1 MDYNE
6 QKIEELLRQEGQV
19 AHPSPAAARRI
30 LHALPARRASWHW
43 AAGILAPVMLV
54 AVILLFHFHAQQP
67 PSVIPPV
74 LPDEIS
80 QAPADTDADA
90 AADDIALADADTLA
104 VADFDSQLD
113 AEEAQ
118 LQQVIDT
125 L

>member
-1 MDYNE
+1 MEYEDKNLE
-6 QKIEELLRQEGQV
+6 KLLQEEAKTIQ
-19 AHPSPAAARRI
+19 PSQAAARRI

-54 AVILLFHFHAQQP
+54 AVILFFHFHAQQP
-67 PSVIPPV
+67 PSAIPPV
-74 LPDEIS
+74 LPDAIS

-104 VADFDSQLD
+104 VAEFDSQLD